1 MLSEL
6 KSNKQPQLSQKL
18 IDEISS
24 FAKIRNIE
32 KVILFGSR
40 ARGDNRRTSDI
51 DLAVRGGDVL
61 GFRFDVDEMAQ
72 NFDII
77 YNSIIIK
84 QEF

>member
-1 MLSEL
+1 M

-40 ARGDNRRTSDI
+40 AVGGNRRTSDI

-72 NFDII
+72 TFDII
-77 YNSIIIK
+77 YNPIIIK
-84 QEF
+84 KEF